1 MRFVLLIIV
10 VYLAYRVVKS
20 WIARTLPVSGPANTN
35 HPPIDDVMVKDPV
48 CGVYFPR
55 REAVE
60 LHRNGETH
68 HFCSPACRDRFVDDG
83 RGEDG

>member
-1 MRFVLLIIV
+1 MRLVLLIIV
-10 VYLAYRVVKS
+10 VYVAYRLVKS
-20 WIARTLPVSGPANTN
+20 WIVRTLPASDQARTN

-60 LHRNGETH
+60 LHRDGTTH
-68 HFCSPACRDRFVDDG
+68 HFCSPACRDRFVGDG
-83 RGEDG
+83 RAENQ

>member
-20 WIARTLPVSGPANTN
+20 WIDRTLPASGPANTN
-35 HPPIDDVMVKDPV
+35 LPPIDDVMVKDPV

-60 LHRNGETH
+60 LHRDGKTH
-68 HFCSPACRDRFVDDG
+68 RFCSPVCRDRFVENG
-83 RGEDG
+83 GGEDG